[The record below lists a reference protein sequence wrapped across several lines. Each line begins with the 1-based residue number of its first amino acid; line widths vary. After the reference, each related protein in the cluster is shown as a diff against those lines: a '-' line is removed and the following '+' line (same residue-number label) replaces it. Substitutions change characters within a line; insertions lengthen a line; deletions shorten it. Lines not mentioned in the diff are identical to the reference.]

1 MPRSTRSFS
10 FLIKLVPALL
20 LIAAA
25 DWLCEWKFGSWV
37 GGFALAWVLLLLLAR
52 PALRRGPALM
62 AGAVAAGLALIM
74 ADDPGLLAWAMFWA
88 ALSMAAL
95 LPRTTGFDDAW
106 RWALRLFAQAAT
118 GPLSPLFDFA
128 RLLHSRPSDGRL
140 TLRALVKMLALPLI
154 MTGLFVALFA
164 GANPLVEQA
173 LSSIRLPSIGEILFW
188 LVVLAMVWPTLR
200 PHRWP
205 TRFRIPDAELT
216 LPGSSTA
223 SVLISLALFNIV
235 FAIENGLDIA
245 FLWSGAPLPAGVSM
259 TDYVHRGAY
268 PLIVTA
274 LLAGVFVLGTLKPG
288 SATAANPMVRRLVVA
303 WIAQNMLLVAS
314 SVLRTVE
321 YVEES
326 MLTPWR
332 IAAFLWMGLV
342 ALGLFLICWRMLTGK
357 SARWLINTNAGAAAI
372 VLAVSTIL
380 DFNAMA
386 ASWNVRHAAEATGH
400 GPKLDLCFLN
410 LMGSPALLPL
420 ITLEQKPLPADFR
433 DRVRA
438 VRRRILEG
446 NAYPVSQIGLAA
458 KQADWRSWT
467 WRDQRRLTEARTLLG
482 SHPAMPAALP
492 TGTERDCDGS
502 IKPLPASDP
511 AETADTPLTKGSGQ

>member
-1 MPRSTRSFS
+1 MPRSTTHFS
-10 FLIKLVPALL
+10 FLIKFVPALL

-25 DWLCEWKFGSWV
+25 DWLWGGAGSWI

-52 PALRRGPALM
+52 PALRRGPAFV
-62 AGAVAAGLALIM
+62 AGAIAALLALIM
-74 ADDPGLLAWAMFWA
+74 AADPGPLAWVMFWA
-88 ALSMAAL
+88 AVSMAAL
-95 LPRTTGFDDAW
+95 LPRTAGFDDAW
-106 RWALRLFAQAAT
+106 RWALRLFVQAGT
-118 GPLSPLFDFA
+118 GPFAPVTDFA
-128 RLLHSRPSDGRL
+128 RLLHSRRSDGRF
-140 TLRALVKMLALPLI
+140 TLRSLAKVLALPLI
-154 MTGLFVALFA
+154 MTSLFVVLFA

-173 LSSIRLPSIGEILFW
+173 LSAIRLPSIERILFW
-188 LVVLAMVWPTLR
+188 LMVLAVVWPTLR
-200 PHRWP
+200 PSRWS
-205 TRFRIPDAELT
+205 TRLAIPDPELT

-223 SVLISLALFNIV
+223 SVLISLALFNTV

-274 LLAGVFVLGTLKPG
+274 LLAGIFVLGTLKPG
-288 SATAANPMVRRLVVA
+288 SATAANPMIRRLVVA

-342 ALGLFLICWRMLTGK
+342 ALGLCLICWRMLTGK

-372 VLAVSTIL
+372 VLLGSTIV
-380 DFNAMA
+380 DFNAMSA
-386 ASWNVRHAAEATGH
+386 TWNVRHAAEATGH

-410 LMGSPALLPL
+410 DMGSAALLPL
-420 ITLEQKPLPADFR
+420 IELEQRPLAADFR
-433 DRVRA
+433 DRVRT
-438 VRRRILEG
+438 VRHRIVEG
-446 NAYPVSQIGLAA
+446 RPDWGGTGLAA
-458 KQADWRSWT
+458 QQADWRSWT
-467 WRDQRRLTEARTLLG
+467 WRGALRLSEAHRRLNGRDEAPL
-482 SHPAMPAALP
+482 PPAAVAQ
-492 TGTERDCDGS
+492 RDCDGG
-502 IKPLPASDP
+502 ITPNVPPAP
-511 AETADTPLTKGSGQ
+511 AAANDTPLTEGSGQ

>member
-1 MPRSTRSFS
+1 MQRSTRSFS

-20 LIAAA
+20 LVAAA
-25 DWLCEWKFGSWV
+25 DWLCDWKFGSWV
-37 GGFALAWVLLLLLAR
+37 GGFALAWVVLLLLVR
-52 PALRRGPALM
+52 PALRRGPAL
-62 AGAVAAGLALIM
+62 AASAVAAALALVM
-74 ADDPGLLAWAMFWA
+74 ADDPGPLAWAMFWA
-88 ALSMAAL
+88 AVSMAAL
-95 LPRTTGFDDAW
+95 LPRTIRFDDAW

-118 GPLSPLFDFA
+118 GPLSPLVDLA
-128 RLLHSRPSDGRL
+128 RLLHSRPSDGHL
-140 TLRALVKMLALPLI
+140 TLRSLAKMLALPLI

-173 LSSIRLPSIGEILFW
+173 LSSITPPSIGEMFFW

-216 LPGSSTA
+216 LPGGSTP

-274 LLAGVFVLGTLKPG
+274 LLAGIFVLGTLKPG
-288 SATAANPMVRRLVVA
+288 SATAANPMSRRLVVA

-314 SVLRTVE
+314 SVLRTAE

-342 ALGLFLICWRMLTGK
+342 ALGLGLICWRMLTGK

-372 VLAVSTIL
+372 VLAFSTIL

-386 ASWNVRHAAEATGH
+386 ATWNVRHAAEATGH

-420 ITLEQKPLPADFR
+420 IELEHKPLPNDFR

-438 VRRRILEG
+438 VRRSILTG
-446 NAYPVSQIGLAA
+446 DGYPHDGMGLAA
-458 KQADWRSWT
+458 TQADWRRWT
-467 WRDQRRLTEARTLLG
+467 WRNQRRLDEARSLLG
-482 SHPAMPAALP
+482 AHPPLPAAMPKDAQ
-492 TGTERDCDGS
+492 RDCDGS
-502 IKPLPASDP
+502 IKLPPPPQPAEPAS
-511 AETADTPLTKGSGQ
+511 APLTDGSDQ